1 MALPDLSG
9 SNIQDTYQRVLH
21 TDGTSITDGTGSE
34 VLSAAELTTL
44 QTIGSANI
52 DSTEW
57 LEIANIGNA
66 EITSQ
71 QWQYLGAMNQGVAT
85 SQFPHFQGIRA
96 STITGNVDGEKQPSY
111 ASPSGRSG
119 FGFTGL
125 GNSTPIHVIH
135 GNVVTTTFDT
145 EGNISCSGNLLFDTI
160 DGGTF

>member
-1 MALPDLSG
+1 MNLSG

-21 TDGTSITDGTGSE
+21 TDGASITDGTGSE

-57 LEIANIGNA
+57 LEIAKIGNA

-71 QWQYLGAMNQGVAT
+71 QWQYLGTMNQSVAT
-85 SQFPHFQGIRA
+85 SQFPVFQGIKA
-96 STITGNVDGEKQPSY
+96 TTVIGNSPEEVQPTY
-111 ASPSGRSG
+111 AGPSGRSG
-119 FGFTGL
+119 FGFGGL
-125 GNSTPIHVIH
+125 GNSTPIHVIQ
-135 GNVVTTTFDT
+135 GNLITTTFDT